1 MEKNSKIHTK
11 IRKKTRVPFSP
22 LLFNAVFQVLARVVR
37 QNKEIKVIQTGKKE
51 VKISLFADAMI
62 LFMRDPKAHQESVLR
77 LTNAFIK
84 MVGSKMNIQ
93 KSAVFL
99 YTNDKHVENE
109 IEETI
114 LFSVA
119 SRKEKK
125 IPSNKHNQR
134 KM

>member
-1 MEKNSKIHTK
+1 
-11 IRKKTRVPFSP
+11 
-22 LLFNAVFQVLARVVR
+22 
-37 QNKEIKVIQTGKKE
+37 
-51 VKISLFADAMI
+51 MI

-93 KSAVFL
+93 KSAAFL

-114 LFSVA
+114 PFSVA

-125 IPSNKHNQR
+125 RYLQINIIKERCDETSKH
-134 KM
+134 